1 MPPKKPTTPN
11 DTTATTSSGGGGPG
25 LNGKTVTES
34 ELKFVNAVLSNFIAK
49 PDVDWAAVAA
59 ALALKDVKCT
69 KERWRQ
75 IKNKFGWKEENNNN
89 NDDGGGTGG
98 VVGSSPSPAKVTKR
112 TPKRTPR
119 GRKVVTPV
127 VGGASKAGGAA
138 KEGGAGLEKEG
149 DADAGAEVGVGLV
162 GESPTPRQR
171 KKLPNHRPRKEI
183 IKPEPEDTDEEIG
196 HQDKGDAG
204 VV

>member
-1 MPPKKPTTPN
+1 MAPKKPTPTPN
-11 DTTATTSSGGGGPG
+11 DTTAPTSSGGGGPG
-25 LNGKTVTES
+25 LNGKTATES

-89 NDDGGGTGG
+89 GSTGG

-119 GRKVVTPV
+119 GRKVVTPA
-127 VGGASKAGGAA
+127 GGASKAGGAA
-138 KEGGAGLEKEG
+138 EEGEAGPEKGG
-149 DADAGAEVGVGLV
+149 DADARAESGVGLV
-162 GESPTPRQR
+162 DESPTPRQR

-183 IKPEPEDTDEEIG
+183 IKPEPEDTEEEIG
-196 HQDKGDAG
+196 HQDKGVAG